1 MEAKKWYESK
11 TILVA
16 LLLGIAGILAILGVI
31 PESLIDQNAGW
42 VGIAISVIQVILR
55 LVTKKPIAGS

>member
-11 TILVA
+11 TILQA
-16 LLLGIAGILAILGVI
+16 LLLGVAGILAILGVI

-42 VGIAISVIQVILR
+42 VAIAISVIQVILR